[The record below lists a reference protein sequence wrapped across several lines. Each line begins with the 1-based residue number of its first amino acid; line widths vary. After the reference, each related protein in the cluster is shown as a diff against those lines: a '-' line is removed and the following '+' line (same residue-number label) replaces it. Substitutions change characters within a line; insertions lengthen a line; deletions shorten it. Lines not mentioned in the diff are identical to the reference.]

1 MKKRRTFLGLFML
14 LSLAF
19 VGVGYAA
26 LTNTLTVNG
35 TLNATKNDENL
46 NVQFVASQAIAR
58 TAADTEDTSFTV
70 THSASDKTATVNVN
84 GINELNSYAEVCYVI
99 QNNSLNLGDSVLDA
113 FVNTTLDIK
122 MVGGSGQATDKNTN
136 DVNTFTGDHFKVEGE
151 ITTTYDAYNA
161 TYAGSITTDNDQTK
175 GLDLPVGKVCFLKV
189 KVTLVAPVL
198 ETIDTHTFTITFNA
212 STEQFA

>member
-14 LSLAF
+14 LCLAF

-58 TAADTEDTSFTV
+58 HEDNTEDTTFTV
-70 THSASDKTATVNVN
+70 THSANDKTATVGVN
-84 GINELNSYAEVCYVI
+84 GINDLGSYAEVCYVI
-99 QNNSLNLGDSVLDA
+99 KNNSEALVGSVKLDA
-113 FVNTTLDIK
+113 VVSKELSINMIA
-122 MVGGSGQATDKNTN
+122 GSTNVTDN
-136 DVNTFTGDHFKVEGE
+136 DQNKGDPNVFLGDHFKVEGE
-151 ITTTYDAYNA
+151 ITTTYAGYSGTEIVTDDLVA
-161 TYAGSITTDNDQTK
+161 TEGC
-175 GLDLPVGKVCFLKV
+175 DLAVGKVCFLV
-189 KVTLVAPVL
+189 VRVTLVAPVI

-212 STEQFA
+212 TTAE